1 MRKQR
6 LWMFAAILTICGL
19 TVTTLTSCGN
29 DSIDNPTPMNP
40 TEAQQKSELSKKL
53 VGCQIDISSMLMG
66 DDAIVLWDM
75 KEDGS
80 FVMLEMEMGDGEVD
94 IDTLKGRWEPFVNAV
109 NKWEPESGER
119 LQGFK
124 AIFDFDDDGIAE
136 EDRTMTYYVE
146 EEADEDGLPQLI
158 ICGEFSLDYFMMTE
172 GNDVPTATT
181 RGLFSWEIIKKELI
195 MIKNAAVN
203 IIGLDQ
209 WGDKFKE
216 DDCKKFYEEANKALS
231 QMRETYGAKTD
242 YAQWMTEIYTKQG
255 KNPRI
260 CDMNIPASHHSF
272 THFIYKSTPGK
283 ISWSRTQLKD
293 IQGQWESGVRCFEM
307 HLNDTF
313 GNVTA
318 PNLLL
323 SHTLG
328 LFESLYYLDCTA
340 EEGVGYILDELK
352 KHPGETAV
360 AIVYFNGLKAK
371 DEEEY
376 KMAYDLFNPLT
387 QQGKIM
393 DNPTPD
399 MTLNDCA
406 GKLILIQAYD
416 NLYSEYRIGPTAS
429 ITNNVVGELFRDYSK
444 NGTIRF
450 YQGKDYR
457 IAPLYEQNLSSSS
470 IFELVDDFWPKKKEL
485 ATKCFQD
492 ANYTK
497 GKTAS
502 TWVLNHIDAS
512 VGGPVHLSFAKSSN
526 VMNPWAARYLVA
538 HKGDKAGFVW
548 MDFAGTNDWFDDYYT
563 NGEALPRIIV
573 ETNRFQ

>member
-1 MRKQR
+1 
-6 LWMFAAILTICGL
+6 MFAAILTLCGI
-19 TVTTLTSCGN
+19 TATTLTSCGY

-40 TEAQQKSELSKKL
+40 TETQQKSELSKKL
-53 VGCQIDISSMLMG
+53 VGGQIDVSPVLMG

-80 FVMLEMEMGDGEVD
+80 FVMLEMEMDNGEVD
-94 IDTLKGRWEPFVNAV
+94 IDTLKGRWEPFMNAV

-136 EDRTMTYYVE
+136 EDRTLTYYVE
-146 EEADEDGLPQLI
+146 EEPDEDGLPQLF
-158 ICGEFSLDYFMMTE
+158 ICGEFSLDYLMMTE
-172 GNDVPTATT
+172 GNDVPIATT
-181 RGLFSWEIIKKELI
+181 RSISIFSWENLKGAFIAL
-195 MIKNAAVN
+195 KNAAVN

-209 WGDKFKE
+209 WGDKLKE
-216 DDCKKFYEEANKALS
+216 DDCKKFYEEANKSLS
-231 QMRETYGAKTD
+231 QMREAYGAKTD

-272 THFIYKSTPGK
+272 THYIGRTYEGQA
-283 ISWSRTQLKD
+283 SWSRTQLKD
-293 IQGQWESGVRCFEM
+293 IHEQWEAGVRCFEL
-307 HLNDTF
+307 HIKDVY

-318 PNLLL
+318 TELMFG
-323 SHTLG
+323 HIIG
-328 LFESLYYLDCTA
+328 LFDSWYYLNCTA

-360 AIVYFNGLKAK
+360 AFVFFDGLTTK
-371 DEEEY
+371 EEDYEN
-376 KMAYDLFNPLT
+376 AYELFKPLI
-387 QQGKIM
+387 QEGKIM
-393 DNPTPD
+393 DNATPD

-406 GKLILIQAYD
+406 GKLILLQAYD
-416 NLYSEYRIGPTAS
+416 FGNHYAEYRIGPSPS
-429 ITNNVVGELFRDYSK
+429 ISNDFVDELFRKYSK
-444 NGTIRF
+444 TETIRF
-450 YQGKDYR
+450 YNGKYYTV
-457 IAPLYEQNLSSSS
+457 ASLYEQNLSSSS
-470 IFELVDDFWPKKKEL
+470 FFELVDDFWPKKKEL
-485 ATKCFQD
+485 ATQCFKD
-492 ANYTK
+492 AQYTK
-497 GKTAS
+497 GKTAN

-548 MDFAGTNDWFDDYYT
+548 MDFAGTNEMFDGYYT